1 MAELGGEILKRA
13 VWSNLILGLWLMIS
27 PFVLVFLNQRVFA
40 VLWEDLILGFGIA
53 TFSLCR
59 LLARGKDQ
67 IVLSDWLVTALGLI
81 TLLNPFVFS
90 YANARYAKWNNVI
103 GGTIVFLL
111 SVYLDSKE
119 PDKHP
124 SLQQRHREAH

>member
-1 MAELGGEILKRA
+1 M
-13 VWSNLILGLWLMIS
+13 VS
-27 PFVLVFLNQRVFA
+27 PFALAFINRRVFA

-59 LLARGKDQ
+59 LLARNKEE
-67 IVLSDWLVTALGLI
+67 IVLADWLVTALGLI
-81 TLLNPFVFS
+81 TLLNPFVFN
-90 YANARYAKWNNVI
+90 YADARYAKWSNVI

-119 PDKHP
+119 PDKQP
-124 SLQQRHREAH
+124 RLQQRHREAH